1 MNVMDRNRWG
11 NNAQI
16 ASAVISLLGF
26 GILIYQAWAI
36 QNNFKATAARQ
47 VYMSYSESTLRNPEL
62 SEPDYSKLRDGD
74 PKEFIRYKNF
84 VSNMLFAYDEILGA
98 YDEPEWRRAF
108 NEEIVYHLP
117 YLCTYTDPNYDLMFF
132 PKMRERLK
140 QVRGRCPEVIKKL
153 DAAATAKN

>member
-1 MNVMDRNRWG
+1 MKIMDRNRWG

-36 QNNFKATAARQ
+36 QSNFKATAARQ

-62 SEPDYSKLRDGD
+62 SEPDYPKLRDGD

-84 VSNMLFAYDEILGA
+84 VSTMLFAYDEILGA

-140 QVRGRCPEVIKKL
+140 QARSRCPEVIKKL

>member
-1 MNVMDRNRWG
+1 MDRNRWG

-47 VYMSYSESTLRNPEL
+47 VYMSYSELTLRNPEL
-62 SEPDYSKLRDGD
+62 SEPDYPKLRDGD

-84 VSNMLFAYDEILGA
+84 VSTMLFAYDEILGA